1 MKKYYKYFLL
11 IFLFLDIKSYSANL
25 DYFNQG
31 LNFFNQNNYKEAK
44 YFFEKDIVFNIKN
57 EKSYLYLAKISS
69 INKDNNQQKNYLDT
83 VLVLNPK
90 NEEALYLKILLNIEE
105 GDFKKA
111 QESNLVFSKVCKELC
126 SKKNDLSKMI
136 IIDKK

>member
-11 IFLFLDIKSYSANL
+11 IFLFLDIKSYAANL

-90 NEEALYLKILLNIEE
+90 NELYQILWSSVNYFINRIIE
-105 GDFKKA
+105 FYKPNQIA
-111 QESNLVFSKVCKELC
+111 IPRIF
-126 SKKNDLSKMI
+126 
-136 IIDKK
+136 